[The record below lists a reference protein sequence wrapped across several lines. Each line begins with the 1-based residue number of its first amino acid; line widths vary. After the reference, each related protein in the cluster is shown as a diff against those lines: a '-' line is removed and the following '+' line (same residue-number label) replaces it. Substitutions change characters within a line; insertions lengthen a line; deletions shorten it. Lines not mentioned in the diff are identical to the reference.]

1 MLERI
6 QRVHDFRLA
15 QVASQ
20 QHFNTGYNKLL
31 RTYRMLVRAGNQRVM
46 PTPVEQALLDRQQHV
61 EFGELSQQE
70 QMRLQGEV
78 DSLFGQIPA
87 HLQEKARNLAGVN

>member
-1 MLERI
+1 MEN
-6 QRVHDFRLA
+6 
-15 QVASQ
+15 Q
-20 QHFNTGYNKLL
+20 QKFTSAYNKLI
-31 RTYRMLVRAGNQRVM
+31 RAYRMLMRAGAQRVM
-46 PTPVEQALLDRQQHV
+46 PTPTEQALLDKQQHF
-61 EFGELSQQE
+61 EFSELSQQE